1 MFRTGLLVKFGI
13 VRISSSCP
21 VVQTSVKWCSTSA
34 NLSLKQT
41 DSKADEPLSR
51 EPAWVKTPLDKQ
63 IFSASDARSLLMS
76 VEHQS
81 FDGRC
86 AINVVN
92 ILSRWVS
99 EGKFTVSDFQK
110 LDNKAKLEENLLK
123 GEFSVGVFGTLQAL
137 KGLLVL
143 GFKPNSK
150 VVESLENEILW
161 LLRKITVGQHLL
173 VMDYYSQMQE
183 SARRQQVIKEVVS
196 NVQRRWVEIV
206 EARDFVS
213 LFKHAAHFSPK
224 FIEKME
230 DVLVEL
236 VQGFSQ
242 EDQTKILVIL
252 GATQRRSTPLLRALS
267 YHLNKRSEKLSVRL
281 AADILF
287 ALHRLSFHD
296 HLLMERICNDLVT
309 QLTPE
314 VKSSTIGSLLTSL
327 GQLKYRHEGCLDAI
341 CDWVNHN
348 WTKVRYQDVLSLTLC
363 LAALDFLPSC
373 WEPLWEKMSF
383 LLRQKKVSS
392 DLSKF
397 IQLDLAWSLAVLN
410 HLDLET
416 GQSVLNDEF
425 ISELLG
431 STPGNNR
438 GVQMKLNQLW
448 AVATLKKWDLSR
460 LKTAL
465 PFTFNNPATGNQ
477 KPTLNQAVVSA
488 LSNFIPSGKY
498 LRERGQTSLGI
509 EIDAECI
516 MNDKGI
522 PFPLADYDDG
532 KALPANS
539 ARVAVIVLNYKDL
552 CKGKPF
558 STGAQGLRERLLTQS
573 GYRVVTVKHTEFDPR
588 DKLLKKVQ
596 NLEQLVKNAVST
608 TRM

>member
-13 VRISSSCP
+13 VRITSSCSL
-21 VVQTSVKWCSTSA
+21 VQTSVKWCSTSA

-41 DSKADEPLSR
+41 DLKADEHLSS

-63 IFSASDARSLLMS
+63 IFSAPDARSLLMS

-81 FDGRC
+81 FDGKC

-92 ILSRWVS
+92 ILSRWVA

-110 LDNKAKLEENLLK
+110 LENKAKLEENLLK

-143 GFKPNSK
+143 GFQPNSK

-173 VMDYYSQMQE
+173 VLDYYSQMQE
-183 SARRQQVIKEVVS
+183 SARHQQVIKEVVS

-242 EDQTKILVIL
+242 EEQTKILVVL

-267 YHLNKRSEKLSVRL
+267 YHLNKHSDKLSVRL

-296 HLLMERICNDLVT
+296 HLLMERICNDLVA

-327 GQLKYRHEGCLDAI
+327 GCLDAI

-373 WEPLWEKMSF
+373 WEPLWEKMSV
-383 LLRQKKVSS
+383 LLRQKRMAS
-392 DLSKF
+392 DLGKF

-425 ISELLG
+425 INELLG
-431 STPGNNR
+431 STPANNK
-438 GVQMKLNQLW
+438 GVQMKLNQVW
-448 AVATLKKWDLSR
+448 AVAVLKKWDLSR

-498 LRERGQTSLGI
+498 LREGGQTSLGI

-516 MNDKGI
+516 VNDKGI
-522 PFPLADYDDG
+522 PFPLADYDNG

-539 ARVAVIVLNYKDL
+539 ARVAVMVLNYKDL

-558 STGAQGLRERLLTQS
+558 SIGAQGLRERLLTQS

-588 DKLLKKVQ
+588 DKLVKKVQ
-596 NLEQLVKNAVST
+596 YLEQLVKNAVST